1 VSRPRNQLLEVE
13 QAASDINQAASK
25 GELTDESLAAL
36 ACAGDMKAFEE
47 IFERHRR
54 RIARIVGRFFNRQ
67 ERIEEIVQDVFAKL
81 YFALSSYT
89 KERGKSFASWLSSIA
104 INACYDELRR
114 ARRRPES
121 TMSDVTENEALW
133 LSTRL
138 RDDDTHRDAESE
150 VIARDLA
157 NKLLARLSPEDRM
170 VLTLLDG
177 EGQSVN
183 DIAEMTGWSVSK
195 VKVRAHRARHALR
208 RVLSDYV

>member
-1 VSRPRNQLLEVE
+1 MSRPRDQVIEVE
-13 QAASDINQAASK
+13 QAASDINQAVPK

-67 ERIEEIVQDVFAKL
+67 ERVEEIVQDVFAKL

-89 KERGKSFASWLSSIA
+89 EERGKSFASWLSSIA

-133 LSTRL
+133 LNTRL
-138 RDDDTHRDAESE
+138 RDDDTKIDAESA

-157 NKLLARLSPEDRM
+157 NKLLARLSPEDRL

-177 EGQSVN
+177 EGQSVS
-183 DIAEMTGWSVSK
+183 DIAEMTGWSISK

-208 RVLSDYV
+208 RVLNDYI

>member
-1 VSRPRNQLLEVE
+1 MSRLRNQAIEVDQIASDMG
-13 QAASDINQAASK
+13 QAAN
-25 GELTDESLAAL
+25 ERTDESLAAL
-36 ACAGDMKAFEE
+36 ACAGDMQAFEE

-81 YFALSSYT
+81 YFALASYT
-89 KERGKSFASWLSSIA
+89 QERGKSFSSWLSSIA

-133 LSTRL
+133 LNTRL
-138 RDDDTHRDAESE
+138 RSDDRGTDAESE

-157 NKLLARLSPEDRM
+157 NKLLARLSPEDRL

-177 EGQSVN
+177 EGQSVI

-195 VKVRAHRARHALR
+195 VKVRAHRARAALR
-208 RVLSDYV
+208 RVLGEYV

>member
-1 VSRPRNQLLEVE
+1 VSRPRDQLLEVE